1 MTDEDKH
8 ALAAWQALPET
19 ASVSKGVKQAV
30 VTAEKEL
37 RDALERTTDPRVAKA
52 LRSWQDQAKFLTLLT
67 GKAPGLEGM
76 L

>member
-1 MTDEDKH
+1 MTDEDRQ

-19 ASVSKGVKQAV
+19 ASVAKGVREAV
-30 VTAEKEL
+30 VQSAKGL
-37 RDALERTTDPRVAKA
+37 RDALEQTSDPRVARA
-52 LRSWQDQAKFLTLLT
+52 LKSWQDQAKFLTLLT